1 MDANELVRGYL
12 VLGLRLG
19 RLVSG
24 FVDSFTG
31 DPALSRAVDNEPR
44 LDPKALASHARELQK
59 ELPGSDLTT
68 QRRQF
73 LQAHL
78 TALECTARKLAGE
91 RVTFVDE
98 VEQYFQVRIR
108 PGDEDAYAQAHRN
121 LDVLL
126 EGPGSLTDRLSAF
139 RAADE
144 VPARRLQGA
153 VQALSSALRDRVRH
167 KYALPEQEIVEYQVV
182 TNKPWSGFNYYLG
195 GYRSRVA
202 VNADLG
208 HRMSNLPH
216 LVAHES
222 YPGHHTEHCRKEAG
236 LVARRGH
243 AEQSIFLINTPQ
255 CLMAEGM
262 ADLGLHAA
270 VGPGWGVWTEQIFRD
285 LGLRMDGEL
294 SEKVESAASGLL
306 TVRQD
311 AALLLHDRGADQ
323 DDVVAH
329 LRRWLLVPDRR
340 ARQMVRFLA
349 DPLWRAYTTTYV
361 EGVRLVRAWLDV
373 RAPGESLDSR
383 YLRLLDEPLV
393 PKSLESQVRD
403 GLSWLARNTQENSI

>member
-1 MDANELVRGYL
+1 MEANELVRGYL

-19 RLVSG
+19 RLVPG

-44 LDPKALASHARELQK
+44 LDPKALAGHARQLQRELVD
-59 ELPGSDLTT
+59 SDLAD
-68 QRRQF
+68 QRKQF

-91 RVTFVDE
+91 RIAFIDE
-98 VEQYFQVRIR
+98 VERYFQVRIR

-121 LDVLL
+121 LDALL
-126 EGPGSLTDRLSAF
+126 PGAGSLSERLNAF
-139 RAADE
+139 RTADE
-144 VPARRLQGA
+144 VSPRRLQGA
-153 VQALSSALRDRVRH
+153 VQALSSALRDRVRR

-202 VNADLG
+202 INADLN

-236 LVARRGH
+236 LVAKRGH

-403 GLSWLARNTQENSI
+403 GLSWLARNGHESGI

>member
-44 LDPKALASHARELQK
+44 LDPRALAGHARQLGR
-59 ELPGSDLTT
+59 ELPGTDLTA
-68 QRRQF
+68 QRKQF

-91 RVTFVDE
+91 RITFVDE

-108 PGDEDAYAQAHRN
+108 TGDEDSYAQTHRN

-126 EGPGSLTDRLSAF
+126 EGPGSLTERLTAF

-153 VQALSSALRDRVRH
+153 VQAISSALRDRVRH
-167 KYALPEQEIVEYQVV
+167 KYALPEQEIVEYQIV

-202 VNADLG
+202 INADLG

-270 VGPGWGVWTEQIFRD
+270 VGPGWGGWTEQIFRD

-323 DDVVAH
+323 EDVVAH

-403 GLSWLARNTQENSI
+403 GLSWLARNTHENTV

>member
-44 LDPKALASHARELQK
+44 LDPKALASHARELRK
-59 ELPGSDLTT
+59 ELPGADLTA
-68 QRRQF
+68 QRKQF

-78 TALECTARKLAGE
+78 AALECTARKLAGE

-126 EGPGSLTDRLSAF
+126 EGPGSLTDRLNAF
-139 RAADE
+139 RTADE

-167 KYALPEQEIVEYQVV
+167 KFALPEQEIVEYQVV

-236 LVARRGH
+236 LIARRGH

-262 ADLGLHAA
+262 AELGLHAA

-294 SEKVESAASGLL
+294 SEKVESATSGLL

>member
-1 MDANELVRGYL
+1 M
-12 VLGLRLG
+12 
-19 RLVSG
+19 
-24 FVDSFTG
+24 
-31 DPALSRAVDNEPR
+31 
-44 LDPKALASHARELQK
+44 
-59 ELPGSDLTT
+59 
-68 QRRQF
+68 
-73 LQAHL
+73 
-78 TALECTARKLAGE
+78 
-91 RVTFVDE
+91 
-98 VEQYFQVRIR
+98 
-108 PGDEDAYAQAHRN
+108 
-121 LDVLL
+121 L
-126 EGPGSLTDRLSAF
+126 EGPGSLTDRLTAF
-139 RAADE
+139 RTADE
-144 VPARRLQGA
+144 VPARRLQGV
-153 VQALSSALRDRVRH
+153 VQALSSALRDRVRQ

-202 VNADLG
+202 INADLG

-236 LVARRGH
+236 LVAKRGH

-294 SEKVESAASGLL
+294 SEKVESATSGLL

-329 LRRWLLVPDRR
+329 LCRWLLVPERR

-403 GLSWLARNTQENSI
+403 GVSWLARNAHENSI

>member
-1 MDANELVRGYL
+1 MDEGELVRGYL

-19 RLVSG
+19 RLRAG
-24 FVDSFTG
+24 FVDSYTG
-31 DPALSRAVDNEPR
+31 DPALSRMVDNEPR
-44 LDPKALASHARELQK
+44 LDPRALATHARQLRK
-59 ELPGSDLTT
+59 ELDGSELSP
-68 QRRQF
+68 QRQQF
-73 LQAHL
+73 LDAHL
-78 TALECTARKLAGE
+78 RAMECNARKLAGE
-91 RVTFVDE
+91 HISFVDE

-108 PGDEDAYAQAHRN
+108 PGDEDAYAQAHRD

-126 EGPGSLTDRLSAF
+126 AGRGSLGDRLADF
-139 RAADE
+139 RDTDE
-144 VPARRLQGA
+144 VSPRRLQGC

-167 KYALPEQEIVEYQVV
+167 RYALPEQEIVEYQIV

-195 GYRSRVA
+195 GYRSKVA
-202 VNADLG
+202 INADMG

-236 LVARRGH
+236 LVHRRGH

-262 ADLGLHAA
+262 ADLGLHAV
-270 VGPGWGVWTEQIFRD
+270 VGQGWGRWTEEIMRD

-294 SEKVESAASGLL
+294 SEKVEFAAAGLL

-311 AALLLHDRGADQ
+311 AALMLHDRGADQ

-329 LRRWLLVPDRR
+329 LRRWLLVPERR

-373 RAPGESLDSR
+373 RAPGEPLESR

-393 PKSLESQVRD
+393 PKSLEDQVRD
-403 GLSWLARNTQENSI
+403 GVSWLAA

>member
-1 MDANELVRGYL
+1 M
-12 VLGLRLG
+12 LGLRLG
-19 RLVSG
+19 RLVPG

-31 DPALSRAVDNEPR
+31 DPALRRAVDNEPR
-44 LDPKALASHARELQK
+44 LHPRALRDHARQLRR
-59 ELPGSDLTT
+59 ELPGSDLAD
-68 QRRQF
+68 QRKQF
-73 LQAHL
+73 LDAHL
-78 TALECTARKLAGE
+78 RAMECTARKLDGE
-91 RVTFVDE
+91 RIGFVDE
-98 VEQYFQVRIR
+98 VQRYFQVRVR
-108 PGDEDAYAQAHRN
+108 PGDEDAYAQAHRR
-121 LDVLL
+121 LDAAL
-126 EGPGSLTDRLSAF
+126 EGPGTLADRLTAF

-144 VPARRLQGA
+144 VPPQRLLGA
-153 VQALSSALRDRVRH
+153 VQAVSSALRDRVRQ
-167 KYALPEQEIVEYQVV
+167 KFALPEQEIVEYRVV

-195 GYRSRVA
+195 HFRSQVA

-222 YPGHHTEHCRKEAG
+222 YPGHHTEHCRKDAG
-236 LVARRGH
+236 LIARRGY

-255 CLMAEGM
+255 CLVAEGM

-270 VGPGWGVWTEQIFRD
+270 VGQGWGVWTERIFRD

-294 SEKVESAASGLL
+294 SEKVESATAGLL

-329 LRRWLLVPDRR
+329 LRRWLLVPERR

-373 RAPGESLDSR
+373 RAPGETLDSR

-393 PKSLESQVRD
+393 PASLEKQVRD
-403 GLSWLARNTQENSI
+403 GLSWLSANAHENSI

>member
-19 RLVSG
+19 RLVHG

-44 LDPKALASHARELQK
+44 LHPRALSDHARLLRK
-59 ELPGSDLTT
+59 ELPGSDLSD
-68 QRRQF
+68 QRKQF
-73 LQAHL
+73 LDAHL
-78 TALECTARKLAGE
+78 RALECTARKLAGE
-91 RVTFVDE
+91 RVTFIDE

-121 LDVLL
+121 IDAVL
-126 EGPGSLTDRLSAF
+126 EGPGSLTERLHAF
-139 RAADE
+139 RTADE
-144 VPARRLQGA
+144 VPARRLQGV
-153 VQALSSALRDRVRH
+153 VQALSSALRDRVRQ

-202 VNADLG
+202 INADLG

-222 YPGHHTEHCRKEAG
+222 YPGHHTEHCRKDAG
-236 LVARRGH
+236 LVAKRGH

-270 VGPGWGVWTEQIFRD
+270 VGPGWGVWAEQIFRD

-329 LRRWLLVPDRR
+329 LRRWLLVPERR

-403 GLSWLARNTQENSI
+403 GLSWLARNTHENSI

>member
-44 LDPKALASHARELQK
+44 LHPRALGDHARLLRREI
-59 ELPGSDLTT
+59 PGSDLTE
-68 QRRQF
+68 QRKQF
-73 LQAHL
+73 LDAHL
-78 TALECTARKLAGE
+78 TALECTARKLDGE
-91 RVTFVDE
+91 HISFVDE
-98 VEQYFQVRIR
+98 VQQYFQVRIR
-108 PGDEDAYAQAHRN
+108 PGDEDSYAQAHRN
-121 LDVLL
+121 LSAVL
-126 EGPGSLTDRLSAF
+126 EGPGSLADRLADF
-139 RAADE
+139 REDDE
-144 VPARRLQGA
+144 VPARRLQGV
-153 VQALSSALRDRVRH
+153 VQALSSALRDRVRQ

-202 VNADLG
+202 INADMG

-236 LVARRGH
+236 LVAKRGH

-270 VGPGWGVWTEQIFRD
+270 VGPGWGVWTEQILGD
-285 LGLRMDGEL
+285 LGLRMDGAL

-403 GLSWLARNTQENSI
+403 GVSWLAHNTHENSI

>member
-1 MDANELVRGYL
+1 M
-12 VLGLRLG
+12 
-19 RLVSG
+19 
-24 FVDSFTG
+24 
-31 DPALSRAVDNEPR
+31 RA
-44 LDPKALASHARELQK
+44 KW
-59 ELPGSDLTT
+59 
-68 QRRQF
+68 
-73 LQAHL
+73 
-78 TALECTARKLAGE
+78 
-91 RVTFVDE
+91 
-98 VEQYFQVRIR
+98 
-108 PGDEDAYAQAHRN
+108 
-121 LDVLL
+121 
-126 EGPGSLTDRLSAF
+126 
-139 RAADE
+139 
-144 VPARRLQGA
+144 
-153 VQALSSALRDRVRH
+153 
-167 KYALPEQEIVEYQVV
+167 ALPEQEIVEYQVV

-202 VNADLG
+202 INADLG

-236 LVARRGH
+236 LVARRRH

-270 VGPGWGVWTEQIFRD
+270 VGPGWGVWTEEIFRD

-329 LRRWLLVPDRR
+329 LRRWLLVPEPR

-393 PKSLESQVRD
+393 PKSLENQVRD
-403 GLSWLARNTQENSI
+403 GLSWLARNTPENGI

>member
-1 MDANELVRGYL
+1 MEADELVRGYL

-19 RLVSG
+19 RLVPG

-31 DPALSRAVDNEPR
+31 DPALSRGVDNEPR
-44 LDPKALASHARELQK
+44 LAPKALADHARQLQRELHAV
-59 ELPGSDLTT
+59 DLAD
-68 QRRQF
+68 QRKHF
-73 LQAHL
+73 LRAHL
-78 TALECTARKLAGE
+78 VALECTARKLAGE
-91 RVTFVDE
+91 RITFIDE

-108 PGDEDAYAQAHRN
+108 PGDEDAYVQAHRN
-121 LDVLL
+121 LDALL
-126 EGPGSLTDRLSAF
+126 EGPGSLPDRLNAF
-139 RAADE
+139 RTQDE
-144 VPARRLQGA
+144 VPPRRLQGA

-167 KYALPEQEIVEYQVV
+167 RYALPEREIVEYQIV

-202 VNADLG
+202 INADLG

-222 YPGHHTEHCRKEAG
+222 YPGHHTEHCRKDAG
-236 LVARRGH
+236 LVERRGH

-262 ADLGLHAA
+262 ADLGLHAV
-270 VGPGWGVWTEQIFRD
+270 VGPGWGLWAEQIFRD

-294 SEKVESAASGLL
+294 SEKVESAAAGLL

-329 LRRWLLVPDRR
+329 LRRWLLVPERR

-393 PKSLESQVRD
+393 PKSLEIQVRD
-403 GLSWLARNTQENSI
+403 GLSWLARNTHENTI

>member
-1 MDANELVRGYL
+1 MDADELVRGYL

-44 LDPKALASHARELQK
+44 LAPRALADHARQLQR
-59 ELPGSDLTT
+59 ELPHSNLAD
-68 QRRQF
+68 QRKQF

-78 TALECTARKLAGE
+78 IALECTARKLAGE
-91 RVTFVDE
+91 RITFIDE

-121 LDVLL
+121 LDALL
-126 EGPGSLTDRLSAF
+126 PGAGSLSERLTAF
-139 RAADE
+139 READE

-153 VQALSSALRDRVRH
+153 VQALSSALRDRVRR

-202 VNADLG
+202 INADLG

-222 YPGHHTEHCRKEAG
+222 YPGHHTEHCRKDAG
-236 LVARRGH
+236 LVERRGH

-323 DDVVAH
+323 EDVVAH

>member
-19 RLVSG
+19 RLVPG

-44 LDPKALASHARELQK
+44 LHPRGLGEQARLLRR
-59 ELPGSDLTT
+59 ELPGCDLTE
-68 QRRQF
+68 QRKQF
-73 LQAHL
+73 LDAHL
-78 TALECTARKLAGE
+78 RALDCTARKLDGE
-91 RVTFVDE
+91 RISFVDE

-108 PGDEDAYAQAHRN
+108 PGDEDSYAQAHRR
-121 LDVLL
+121 LDTAL
-126 EGPGSLTDRLSAF
+126 EGPGSLAERLMDH
-139 RAADE
+139 RTADE
-144 VPARRLQGA
+144 VPRRRLQGA
-153 VQALSSALRDRVRH
+153 VHAVSSALRDRVRQ

-202 VNADLG
+202 INADMG

-222 YPGHHTEHCRKEAG
+222 YPGHHTEHCRKESG
-236 LVARRGH
+236 LVTKRGH

-270 VGPGWGVWTEQIFRD
+270 VGPGWGVWTEQIFAD

-373 RAPGESLDSR
+373 RAPGETLDSR

-403 GLSWLARNTQENSI
+403 GLSWLARNTHENSM

>member
-44 LDPKALASHARELQK
+44 LHPRALGDHARRLRGEI
-59 ELPGSDLTT
+59 PGSDLAD
-68 QRRQF
+68 QRKQF
-73 LQAHL
+73 LAAHL
-78 TALECTARKLAGE
+78 RALECTARRLDGE
-91 RVTFVDE
+91 RISFVDE
-98 VEQYFQVRIR
+98 VERYFQVRIR
-108 PGDEDAYAQAHRN
+108 PGDEDAYAQAHRK
-121 LDVLL
+121 LDVALA
-126 EGPGSLTDRLSAF
+126 GPGSLADRLTAF

-153 VQALSSALRDRVRH
+153 VQALSSALRDRVRQ
-167 KYALPEQEIVEYQVV
+167 KYALPEQEIVEYRIV

-208 HRMSNLPH
+208 HRMANLPH

-222 YPGHHTEHCRKEAG
+222 YPGHHTEHCRKESG
-236 LVARRGH
+236 LVAKRGYE
-243 AEQSIFLINTPQ
+243 EQSIFLINTPQ

-294 SEKVESAASGLL
+294 SEEVESAASGLL

-323 DDVVAH
+323 DDVVAY
-329 LRRWLLVPDRR
+329 LRRWLLVPERR

-403 GLSWLARNTQENSI
+403 GLSWLARNTHENSM

>member
-44 LDPKALASHARELQK
+44 LHPRALGDHARSLRREI
-59 ELPGSDLTT
+59 PGSDLTE
-68 QRRQF
+68 QRKQF
-73 LQAHL
+73 LDAHL
-78 TALECTARKLAGE
+78 RALECTARRLDGE
-91 RVTFVDE
+91 RISFVDE
-98 VEQYFQVRIR
+98 VERYFQVRIR

-121 LDVLL
+121 LDVALA
-126 EGPGSLTDRLSAF
+126 GPGSLADRLTAF

-153 VQALSSALRDRVRH
+153 VQALSSALRDRVRQ
-167 KYALPEQEIVEYQVV
+167 KYALPEQEIVEYRVV

-202 VNADLG
+202 INADMG
-208 HRMSNLPH
+208 HRMANLPH

-222 YPGHHTEHCRKEAG
+222 YPGHHTEHCRKESG
-236 LVARRGH
+236 LVAKRGH

-270 VGPGWGVWTEQIFRD
+270 VGPGWGLWTEQIFRD

-294 SEKVESAASGLL
+294 SEKVEAAASGLL

-329 LRRWLLVPDRR
+329 LRRWLLVPERR

-393 PKSLESQVRD
+393 PNSLESQVRD
-403 GLSWLARNTQENSI
+403 GLSWLARNTHENSM

>member
-1 MDANELVRGYL
+1 MDADELVRGYL

-44 LDPKALASHARELQK
+44 LHPGALGGHARLLRK
-59 ELPGSDLTT
+59 ELPGSDLPE

-73 LQAHL
+73 LEAHL
-78 TALECTARKLAGE
+78 RALECTARKLNGE
-91 RVTFVDE
+91 RVAFVDE

-108 PGDEDAYAQAHRN
+108 PGDEDSYAQAHRK
-121 LDVLL
+121 LDAVL
-126 EGPGSLTDRLSAF
+126 EGPGSLADRLTAF

-153 VQALSSALRDRVRH
+153 VQAVSSALRDRVRQ

-182 TNKPWSGFNYYLG
+182 TDKPWSGFNYYLG

-222 YPGHHTEHCRKEAG
+222 YPGHHTEHCRKDAG
-236 LVARRGH
+236 LVAKRGH

-270 VGPGWGVWTEQIFRD
+270 VGPGWGVWTEQIFGD

-311 AALLLHDRGADQ
+311 AALMLHDQGSDQ

-329 LRRWLLVPDRR
+329 LRRWLLVPERR

-361 EGVRLVRAWLDV
+361 EGARLVRAWLDV
-373 RAPGESLDSR
+373 RAPGETLDSR

-393 PKSLESQVRD
+393 PRSLEDQIGTGV
-403 GLSWLARNTQENSI
+403 SWLARNDHENST

>member
-1 MDANELVRGYL
+1 MDADELVRGYL

-24 FVDSFTG
+24 FVDSYTG

-44 LDPKALASHARELQK
+44 LDPKALAGHARQLQK
-59 ELPGSDLTT
+59 ELPGADLTD
-68 QRRQF
+68 QRKQF

-78 TALECTARKLAGE
+78 RALECTARKLAGE
-91 RVTFVDE
+91 RITFVDE

-108 PGDEDAYAQAHRN
+108 PGDEDAYSQAHRN
-121 LDVLL
+121 LDALL
-126 EGPGSLTDRLSAF
+126 PGSGSLAERLTAYRT
-139 RAADE
+139 ADE

-153 VQALSSALRDRVRH
+153 VQAISSALRDRVRR

-202 VNADLG
+202 INADLG

-222 YPGHHTEHCRKEAG
+222 YPGHHTEHCRKDAG
-236 LVARRGH
+236 LVAKRGH

-373 RAPGESLDSR
+373 RVPGESLDFR
-383 YLRLLDEPLV
+383 YLRLLDEPLT

-403 GLSWLARNTQENSI
+403 GLSWLAHNTQENSI

>member
-1 MDANELVRGYL
+1 MDADELVRGYL

-44 LDPKALASHARELQK
+44 LAPEALAGHARQLLR
-59 ELPGSDLTT
+59 ELPGIDLAD
-68 QRRQF
+68 QRKQF
-73 LQAHL
+73 LRAHL
-78 TALECTARKLAGE
+78 VALECTARKLAGE
-91 RVTFVDE
+91 RITFVDE
-98 VEQYFQVRIR
+98 VERYFQVRIR
-108 PGDEDAYAQAHRN
+108 PGDQDAYAQAHRN

-126 EGPGSLTDRLSAF
+126 PGPGSLPERLHAF
-139 RAADE
+139 RTADE
-144 VPARRLQGA
+144 VPVRRLQGA
-153 VQALSSALRDRVRH
+153 VQAVSSALRDRVRR

-182 TNKPWSGFNYYLG
+182 TNRPWSGFNYYLG

-202 VNADLG
+202 INADLG

-236 LVARRGH
+236 LVGRRGH

-270 VGPGWGVWTEQIFRD
+270 VGPGWGGWAEQIFRD

-294 SEKVESAASGLL
+294 SEKVESATAGLL

-323 DDVVAH
+323 EDVVAH

-373 RAPGESLDSR
+373 RAPGESLDDR

-393 PKSLESQVRD
+393 PKSLESQIRD
-403 GLSWLARNTQENSI
+403 GLSWLARNTQENTI

>member
-24 FVDSFTG
+24 FVDSYTG

-44 LDPKALASHARELQK
+44 LHPRALGDHARLLRREI
-59 ELPGSDLTT
+59 PGSDLTE
-68 QRRQF
+68 QRKQF
-73 LQAHL
+73 LDAHL
-78 TALECTARKLAGE
+78 TALECTARKLDGE
-91 RVTFVDE
+91 HISFVDE
-98 VEQYFQVRIR
+98 VQRYFQVRIR

-121 LDVLL
+121 LGAVL
-126 EGPGSLTDRLSAF
+126 EGPGSLADRLADF
-139 RAADE
+139 RDTDE
-144 VPARRLQGA
+144 VPARRLQGV
-153 VQALSSALRDRVRH
+153 VQALSSALRDRVRQ
-167 KYALPEQEIVEYQVV
+167 KYALPEQEIVEYQIV

-202 VNADLG
+202 INADMG

-236 LVARRGH
+236 LVAKRGH

-270 VGPGWGVWTEQIFRD
+270 VGPGWGVWTERILGD

-373 RAPGESLDSR
+373 RAPGESLDDR

-403 GLSWLARNTQENSI
+403 GVSWLAHNTHENSI

>member
-1 MDANELVRGYL
+1 MDADELVRGYQ

-31 DPALSRAVDNEPR
+31 DPALSRSVDNEPR
-44 LDPKALASHARELQK
+44 LHPRALGEHARRLRA
-59 ELPGSDLTT
+59 ELPGSDLAE
-68 QRRQF
+68 QRKQF
-73 LQAHL
+73 LDAHL
-78 TALECTARKLAGE
+78 RALECTARKLDGE
-91 RVTFVDE
+91 RISFVDE
-98 VEQYFQVRIR
+98 VERYFQVRVR
-108 PGDEDAYAQAHRN
+108 PGDEDAYAHAHRK
-121 LDVLL
+121 LDAAL
-126 EGPGSLTDRLSAF
+126 EGSGSLADRLHAF
-139 RAADE
+139 RTADE
-144 VPARRLQGA
+144 VPVRRLQDA
-153 VQALSSALRDRVRH
+153 VQAVSSALRDRVRQ
-167 KYALPEQEIVEYQVV
+167 KYALPEHEVVEYQVV
-182 TNKPWSGFNYYLG
+182 TDKPWSGFNHYLG
-195 GYRSRVA
+195 DYRSRVA
-202 VNADLG
+202 INADLG
-208 HRMSNLPH
+208 QRISTLPH

-222 YPGHHTEHCRKEAG
+222 YPGHHTEHCRKDAG
-236 LVARRGH
+236 LVAKRGY

-270 VGPGWGVWTEQIFRD
+270 VGPGWGVWTESVLRD

-329 LRRWLLVPDRR
+329 LRRWLLVPERR

-373 RAPGESLDSR
+373 RAPGETLDSR

-393 PKSLESQVRD
+393 PASLENEVRD
-403 GLSWLARNTQENSI
+403 GLSWLAHGSPENAI

>member
-1 MDANELVRGYL
+1 MDADELVRGYL

-31 DPALSRAVDNEPR
+31 DPALSRSVDNEPR
-44 LDPKALASHARELQK
+44 LAPKALAQHARQLGR
-59 ELPGSDLTT
+59 ELPGTDLTA
-68 QRRQF
+68 QRKQF

-91 RVTFVDE
+91 RISFVDE
-98 VEQYFQVRIR
+98 VERYFQVRIR
-108 PGDEDAYAQAHRN
+108 PGDEDAYALAHRN
-121 LDVLL
+121 LDATL
-126 EGPGSLTDRLSAF
+126 EGPGSLSERLHAF
-139 RAADE
+139 RTADE

-167 KYALPEQEIVEYQVV
+167 KYALPEQEIVEYQIV

-202 VNADLG
+202 INADLG

-236 LVARRGH
+236 LVAKRGH

-262 ADLGLHAA
+262 ADLGLHAV
-270 VGPGWGVWTEQIFRD
+270 VGPGWGVWAEQIFRD

-393 PKSLESQVRD
+393 PKSLEFQVRD

>member
-31 DPALSRAVDNEPR
+31 DPALSRSVDNEPR
-44 LDPKALASHARELQK
+44 LHPRALGNHARQLRG
-59 ELPGSDLTT
+59 ELPGSDLDD
-68 QRRQF
+68 QRKQF
-73 LQAHL
+73 LDAHL
-78 TALECTARKLAGE
+78 LALECTARKLDGE
-91 RVTFVDE
+91 RMTFVDE
-98 VEQYFQVRIR
+98 VERYFQVRVK
-108 PGDEDAYAQAHRN
+108 PGDQDAYALAHRH
-121 LDVLL
+121 LDTVL
-126 EGPGSLTDRLSAF
+126 EGPGTLADRLTAF

-153 VQALSSALRDRVRH
+153 VHALSSALRDRVRGR
-167 KYALPEQEIVEYQVV
+167 YALPEQEIVEYRIV
-182 TNKPWSGFNYYLG
+182 TNKPWSGFNHYLG
-195 GYRSRVA
+195 DYRSRVSI
-202 VNADLG
+202 NADLG
-208 HRMSNLPH
+208 HRMANLPH

-236 LVARRGH
+236 LVAKRGH

-262 ADLGLHAA
+262 ADLGLHAV
-270 VGPGWGVWTEQIFRD
+270 VGPGWGLWTERIFRD

-294 SEKVESAASGLL
+294 SEQVEAAASGLL

-323 DDVVAH
+323 DDVVAY
-329 LRRWLLVPDRR
+329 LRRWLLVPERR

-373 RAPGESLDSR
+373 RAPGEPLDSR

-393 PKSLESQVRD
+393 PRSLETQVRD
-403 GLSWLARNTQENSI
+403 GLSWLARNTHENTT

>member
-1 MDANELVRGYL
+1 MDADELVRGYL

-44 LDPKALASHARELQK
+44 LHPRALGGHARQLRRELS
-59 ELPGSDLTT
+59 GSSLSE
-68 QRRQF
+68 QRKQF
-73 LQAHL
+73 LDAHL
-78 TALECTARKLAGE
+78 RALECTARKLDGE
-91 RVTFVDE
+91 RVSFVDE
-98 VEQYFQVRIR
+98 VEQYFQVRVR
-108 PGDEDAYAQAHRN
+108 PGDEDAYAQAHRR
-121 LDVLL
+121 LDAVLA
-126 EGPGSLTDRLSAF
+126 GPGTLADRLQAF
-139 RAADE
+139 RTADE

-153 VQALSSALRDRVRH
+153 VQAVSSALRDRVRQ

-222 YPGHHTEHCRKEAG
+222 YPGHHTEHCRKDAG
-236 LVARRGH
+236 LVAKRGY

-270 VGPGWGVWTEQIFRD
+270 VGPGWGVWAEQIFGD

-294 SEKVESAASGLL
+294 SEKVESAAAGLL

-329 LRRWLLVPDRR
+329 LRRWLLVPERR

-373 RAPGESLDSR
+373 RAPGEALDSR

-393 PKSLESQVRD
+393 PKSLENEVRD
-403 GLSWLARNTQENSI
+403 GLSWLARNAHENSI

>member
-1 MDANELVRGYL
+1 MDANELVRAYL

-44 LDPKALASHARELQK
+44 LHPRALGDHARLLRR
-59 ELPGSDLTT
+59 ELPGSDLAD
-68 QRRQF
+68 QRKQF
-73 LQAHL
+73 LDAHL
-78 TALECTARKLAGE
+78 RALECTARKLDGQP
-91 RVTFVDE
+91 VSFVDE
-98 VEQYFQVRIR
+98 VHQYFQVRIR
-108 PGDEDAYAQAHRN
+108 PGDEDAYRQAHRSLN
-121 LDVLL
+121 AVLD
-126 EGPGSLTDRLSAF
+126 GPGTLAERLGDF
-139 RAADE
+139 RADDE
-144 VPARRLQGA
+144 VPRRRLQGA
-153 VQALSSALRDRVRH
+153 VQALSSALRDRVRQ

-202 VNADLG
+202 INADLS

-222 YPGHHTEHCRKEAG
+222 YPGHHTEHCRKAAG
-236 LVARRGH
+236 LVAKRGH

-270 VGPGWGVWTEQIFRD
+270 VGPGWGRWTEEVLGD

-294 SEKVESAASGLL
+294 SEKVEAAASGLL

-323 DDVVAH
+323 DDVVAY
-329 LRRWLLVPDRR
+329 LCRWLLVPEAR

-393 PKSLESQVRD
+393 PVSLESQVRD
-403 GLSWLARNTQENSI
+403 GLSWLARNTQENAT

>member
-44 LDPKALASHARELQK
+44 LDPKVLASHARQLRQ
-59 ELPGSDLTT
+59 ELPGSDLTS
-68 QRRQF
+68 QRKQF
-73 LQAHL
+73 LDAHL

-91 RVTFVDE
+91 RMTFIGE

-126 EGPGSLTDRLSAF
+126 PGPGSLAERLTAH
-139 RAADE
+139 RTADE

-153 VQALSSALRDRVRH
+153 VQAISSALRDRVRQ
-167 KYALPEQEIVEYQVV
+167 KYALPEQEIVEYQIV

-202 VNADLG
+202 INADLG

-270 VGPGWGVWTEQIFRD
+270 IGPGWGLWTEQIFRD

-383 YLRLLDEPLV
+383 YLRLLDEPLT
-393 PKSLESQVRD
+393 PNSLESQVRD

>member
-1 MDANELVRGYL
+1 MEADELVRGYL

-31 DPALSRAVDNEPR
+31 DPALSRSVDNEPR
-44 LDPKALASHARELQK
+44 LHPRALAGHARQLRA
-59 ELPGSDLTT
+59 ELPGCDLAE
-68 QRRQF
+68 QRKQF
-73 LQAHL
+73 LDAHL
-78 TALECTARKLAGE
+78 RALECTARKLDGE
-91 RVTFVDE
+91 RIGFVDE
-98 VEQYFQVRIR
+98 VERYFQVRIR
-108 PGDEDAYAQAHRN
+108 PGDEDSYAHAHRK
-121 LDVLL
+121 LDAVL
-126 EGPGSLTDRLSAF
+126 EGPGSLAERLTAF
-139 RAADE
+139 RTADE

-153 VQALSSALRDRVRH
+153 VQAVSSALRDRVRRT
-167 KYALPEQEIVEYQVV
+167 YALPEQEIVEYQVV
-182 TNKPWSGFNYYLG
+182 TNKPWSGFNHYLG

-202 VNADLG
+202 VNADLN
-208 HRMSNLPH
+208 HRMSTLPH

-222 YPGHHTEHCRKEAG
+222 YPGHHTEHCRKDAG
-236 LVARRGH
+236 LVAQRGC

-270 VGPGWGVWTEQIFRD
+270 VGPGWGGWAEEIFRD

-294 SEKVESAASGLL
+294 SEKVESASSGLL

-311 AALLLHDRGADQ
+311 AALLLHDRGGDP

-329 LRRWLLVPDRR
+329 LCRWLLVPERR

-373 RAPGESLDSR
+373 RAPGETLGSR

-393 PKSLESQVRD
+393 PVSLENEVRN
-403 GLSWLARNTQENSI
+403 GLSWLAHGSPENIA